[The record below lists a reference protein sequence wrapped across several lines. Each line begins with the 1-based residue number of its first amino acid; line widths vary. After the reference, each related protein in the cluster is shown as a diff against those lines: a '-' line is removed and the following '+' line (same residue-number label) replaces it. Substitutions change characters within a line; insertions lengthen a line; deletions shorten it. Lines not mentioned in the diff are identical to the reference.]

1 MANKT
6 IISAKAN
13 ENLTN
18 FENYLLDNAF
28 SPNTVKGYI
37 CDLKLFATW
46 EDNQNKDLDTLSR
59 QDIIGYKD
67 YLKNIKRQDS
77 KTVNHKLSSLKKYNE
92 YLIDIDAMDTIV
104 IIKKDMFKVQT
115 EFANPTDIT
124 KDDVKKFFSDIK
136 NDKNNKTAIR
146 DFAIVY
152 LLAYTGI
159 RISEC
164 LNIQYDDLDLTEQE
178 VIITGKG
185 NKQRVVY
192 LNDNVCAVLKEYLD
206 TNRTATHYGQYVK
219 SKYVFISNRSE
230 KLTTSRVNQIF
241 DKYNNKI
248 HPHSLRH
255 WFCTNA
261 LESGMLLHEI
271 ANQAGH
277 ANIQI
282 TMRYTNPT
290 KQTLKNKMNN
300 LQ

>member
-1 MANKT
+1 MAKITETATN
-6 IISAKAN
+6 
-13 ENLTN
+13 NLKN
-18 FENYLLDNAF
+18 FELYLLDNAF

-37 CDLKLFATW
+37 SDLKLYATW
-46 EDNQNKDLDTLSR
+46 HNNQHSDMDILDR
-59 QDIIGYKD
+59 QDIIAYKV
-67 YLKNIKRQDS
+67 YLKHSKRQDA
-77 KTVNHKLSSLKKYNE
+77 KTINHKLSSLKKYNE
-92 YLIDIDAMDTIV
+92 YLIDINKMDTIV
-104 IIKKDMFKVQT
+104 ILKKDMCKIQT

-124 KDDVKKFFSDIK
+124 KDDVKKFFDSVK
-136 NDKNNKTAIR
+136 NSGSKTALR

-164 LNIQYDDLDLTEQE
+164 LNIQHRDLNLDEQE
-178 VIITGKG
+178 LIVHGKG
-185 NKQRVVY
+185 NKQRIVY
-192 LNDNVCAVLKEYLD
+192 LNDNVCAVLKEYLN
-206 TNRTATHYGQYVK
+206 TNRTYKNYKDFIK
-219 SKYVFISNRSE
+219 SQYVFISHRAN
-230 KLTTSRVNQIF
+230 KMTTSRVNQIF
-241 DKYNNKI
+241 DKYNDDI

-277 ANIQI
+277 ANIQV

-300 LQ
+300 LM

>member
-1 MANKT
+1 MAKITETATN
-6 IISAKAN
+6 
-13 ENLTN
+13 NLKN
-18 FENYLLDNAF
+18 FELYLLDNAF

-37 CDLKLFATW
+37 SDLKLYATW
-46 EDNQNKDLDTLSR
+46 YNNQHSDMDILDR
-59 QDIIGYKD
+59 QDIIAYKV
-67 YLKNIKRQDS
+67 YLKHSKRQDA
-77 KTVNHKLSSLKKYNE
+77 KTINHKLSSLKKYNE
-92 YLIDIDAMDTIV
+92 YLIDINKMDTIV
-104 IIKKDMFKVQT
+104 ILKKDMCKIQT

-124 KDDVKKFFSDIK
+124 KDDVKKFFNSVK
-136 NDKNNKTAIR
+136 NSGSKTALR

-164 LNIQYDDLDLTEQE
+164 LNIQHRDLNLDEQE
-178 VIITGKG
+178 LIVHGKG
-185 NKQRVVY
+185 NKQRTVY
-192 LNDNVCAVLKEYLD
+192 LNDNVCAVLKEYLN
-206 TNRTATHYGQYVK
+206 TNRTYKNYKDFIK
-219 SKYVFISNRSE
+219 SQYVFISHRAN
-230 KLTTSRVNQIF
+230 KMTTSRVNQIF
-241 DKYNNKI
+241 DKYNDDI

-300 LQ
+300 LM

>member
-1 MANKT
+1 MAKITETATN
-6 IISAKAN
+6 
-13 ENLTN
+13 NLKN
-18 FENYLLDNAF
+18 FELYLLDNAF

-37 CDLKLFATW
+37 SDLKLYATW
-46 EDNQNKDLDTLSR
+46 HNNQHSDMDILDR
-59 QDIIGYKD
+59 QDIIAYKV
-67 YLKNIKRQDS
+67 YLKHSKRQDA
-77 KTVNHKLSSLKKYNE
+77 KTINHKLSSLKKYNE
-92 YLIDIDAMDTIV
+92 YLIDMNKMDTVV
-104 IIKKDMFKVQT
+104 ILKKDMCKIQA

-124 KDDVKKFFSDIK
+124 KDDVKKFFDSVK
-136 NDKNNKTAIR
+136 NSGSKTALR

-164 LNIQYDDLDLTEQE
+164 LNIQHRDLNLDEQE
-178 VIITGKG
+178 LVVNGKG
-185 NKQRVVY
+185 NKQRIVY
-192 LNDNVCAVLKEYLD
+192 LNDNVCKVLKEYLN
-206 TNRTATHYGQYVK
+206 TNRTYKNYKDFIK
-219 SKYVFISNRSE
+219 SQYVFISHRAN
-230 KLTTSRVNQIF
+230 KMTTSRVNQIF
-241 DKYNNKI
+241 DKYNDDI

-277 ANIQI
+277 ANIQV

-300 LQ
+300 LM

>member
-1 MANKT
+1 MAKITETATN
-6 IISAKAN
+6 
-13 ENLTN
+13 NLKD
-18 FENYLLDNAF
+18 FELYLLDNAF

-37 CDLKLFATW
+37 GDLKLYATW
-46 EDNQNKDLDTLSR
+46 HNNQHSDMDILDR
-59 QDIIGYKD
+59 QDIIAYKV
-67 YLKNIKRQDS
+67 YLKHSKRQDA
-77 KTVNHKLSSLKKYNE
+77 KTINHKLSSLKKYNE
-92 YLIDIDAMDTIV
+92 YLIDINKMDTVV
-104 IIKKDMFKVQT
+104 ILKKDMCKIQT

-124 KDDVKKFFSDIK
+124 KDDVKKFFDSVK
-136 NDKNNKTAIR
+136 NSESKTAPR

-164 LNIQYDDLDLTEQE
+164 LNIQHRDLNLDEQE
-178 VIITGKG
+178 LIVNGKG
-185 NKQRVVY
+185 NKQRTVY
-192 LNDNVCAVLKEYLD
+192 LNDNVCKVLKEYLN
-206 TNRTATHYGQYVK
+206 TNRTYKNYKDFIK
-219 SKYVFISNRSE
+219 SQYVFISHRAN
-230 KLTTSRVNQIF
+230 KMTTSRLNQIF
-241 DKYNNKI
+241 DKYNDDI

-277 ANIQI
+277 ANIQV

-300 LQ
+300 LM

>member
-1 MANKT
+1 MAKITETATN
-6 IISAKAN
+6 
-13 ENLTN
+13 NLKN
-18 FENYLLDNAF
+18 FELYLLDNAF

-37 CDLKLFATW
+37 SDLKLYATW
-46 EDNQNKDLDTLSR
+46 YNNQHSDMDILDR
-59 QDIIGYKD
+59 QDIIAYKV
-67 YLKNIKRQDS
+67 YLKHSKRQDA
-77 KTVNHKLSSLKKYNE
+77 KTINHKLSSLKKYNE
-92 YLIDIDAMDTIV
+92 YLIDINKMDTIV
-104 IIKKDMFKVQT
+104 ILKKDMCKIQT

-124 KDDVKKFFSDIK
+124 KDDVKKFFDSVK
-136 NDKNNKTAIR
+136 NSGSKTALR

-164 LNIQYDDLDLTEQE
+164 LNIQHRDLNLDEQE
-178 VIITGKG
+178 LIVHGKG
-185 NKQRVVY
+185 NKQRTVY
-192 LNDNVCAVLKEYLD
+192 LNDNVCAVLKEYLN
-206 TNRTATHYGQYVK
+206 TNRTYKNYKDFIK
-219 SKYVFISNRSE
+219 SQYVFISHRAN
-230 KLTTSRVNQIF
+230 KMTTSRVNQIF
-241 DKYNNKI
+241 DKYNDDI

-277 ANIQI
+277 ANIQV

-300 LQ
+300 LM

>member
-1 MANKT
+1 MAKIT
-6 IISAKAN
+6 VKAL
-13 ENLTN
+13 ENLDN
-18 FENYLLDNAF
+18 FKTYLLDNAF

-37 CDLKLFATW
+37 SDLKLYAAW
-46 EDNQNKDLDTLSR
+46 YNNQHQDMDILDR
-59 QDIIGYKD
+59 QDIIAYKT
-67 YLKNIKRQDS
+67 YLKNSKRQDA
-77 KTVNHKLSSLKKYNE
+77 KTINHKLCSLKKYNE
-92 YLIDIDAMDTIV
+92 YLIDIDAMDTVV

-124 KDDVKKFFSDIK
+124 KEDVKNFFDNIK
-136 NDKNNKTAIR
+136 KDNTKTALR

-164 LNIQYDDLDLTEQE
+164 LNIQHRDLNLEEQE
-178 VIITGKG
+178 LIINGKG
-185 NKQRVVY
+185 NKQRIVY
-192 LNDNVCAVLKEYLD
+192 LNDNVCIVLRDYLNN
-206 TNRTATHYGQYVK
+206 NRNFKNYGDFIK
-219 SKYVFISNRSE
+219 SQYVFISNRS
-230 KLTTSRVNQIF
+230 KQLTTSRVNQIF
-241 DKYNNKI
+241 DKYDNKI

-277 ANIQI
+277 ANIQV

-290 KQTLKNKMNN
+290 KQTLKDKMNN
-300 LQ
+300 LL

>member
-1 MANKT
+1 MAKITETATN
-6 IISAKAN
+6 
-13 ENLTN
+13 NLKN
-18 FENYLLDNAF
+18 FELYLLDNAF

-37 CDLKLFATW
+37 SDLKLYATW
-46 EDNQNKDLDTLSR
+46 YNNQHSDMDILDR
-59 QDIIGYKD
+59 QDIIAYKV
-67 YLKNIKRQDS
+67 YLKHSKRQDA
-77 KTVNHKLSSLKKYNE
+77 KTINHKLSSLKKYNE
-92 YLIDIDAMDTIV
+92 YLIDINKMDTIV
-104 IIKKDMFKVQT
+104 ILKKDMCKIQT

-124 KDDVKKFFSDIK
+124 KDDVKKFFNSVK
-136 NDKNNKTAIR
+136 NSGSKTALR

-164 LNIQYDDLDLTEQE
+164 LNIQHRDLNLDEQE
-178 VIITGKG
+178 LIVHGKG
-185 NKQRVVY
+185 NKQRTVY
-192 LNDNVCAVLKEYLD
+192 LNDNVCAVLKEYLN
-206 TNRTATHYGQYVK
+206 TNRTYKNYKDFIK
-219 SKYVFISNRSE
+219 SQYVFISHRAN
-230 KLTTSRVNQIF
+230 KMTTSRVNQIF
-241 DKYNNKI
+241 DKYNDDI

-282 TMRYTNPT
+282 TRRYTNPT

-300 LQ
+300 LM

>member
-1 MANKT
+1 MTTITNKAT
-6 IISAKAN
+6 
-13 ENLTN
+13 ENLES
-18 FENYLLDNAF
+18 FETYLLENAY
-28 SPNTVKGYI
+28 SPNTIKGYI
-37 CDLKLFATW
+37 CDLKLFASW
-46 EDNQNKDLDTLSR
+46 ENNQHNDLEILNR
-59 QDIIGYKD
+59 QDIIGYKT
-67 YLKNIKRQDS
+67 YLKNVIRQDS
-77 KTVNHKLSSLKKYNE
+77 KTINHKLSSLKKYNE
-92 YLIDIDAMDTIV
+92 YLVDVDVMDTIV

-115 EFANPTDIT
+115 EFANPTDLT
-124 KDDVKKFFSDIK
+124 KDDVKEFLCNIK
-136 NDKNNKTAIR
+136 NDSNKTSLR

-152 LLAYTGI
+152 LLAYTGL

-164 LNIQYDDLDLTEQE
+164 LNIQYDDLDLNEQE
-178 VIITGKG
+178 LIVTGKG

-192 LNDNVCAVLKEYLD
+192 LNDNVCVALKDYLD
-206 TNRTATHYGQYVK
+206 NNRNSKNYGEYVH
-219 SKYVFISNRSE
+219 SDYVFISNRSD

-255 WFCTNA
+255 WFCTNG

-290 KQTLKNKMNN
+290 KQQLKNKMNR
-300 LQ
+300 LM

>member
-1 MANKT
+1 MMAKIT
-6 IISAKAN
+6 
-13 ENLTN
+13 ENAEKNLKN
-18 FENYLLDNAF
+18 FEIYLLDNAF

-37 CDLKLFATW
+37 SDLRLYSAW
-46 EDNQNKDLDTLSR
+46 HNNQHQDMDILDR
-59 QDIIGYKD
+59 QDIIAYKV
-67 YLKNIKRQDS
+67 YLKNSKRQDA
-77 KTVNHKLSSLKKYNE
+77 KTINHKLSSLKKYNE
-92 YLIDIDAMDTIV
+92 YLIDINAMDTM
-104 IIKKDMFKVQT
+104 IILKKDMCKIQA

-124 KDDVKKFFSDIK
+124 KTDVKRFFDSVK
-136 NDKNNKTAIR
+136 NSGSKTSMR

-164 LNIQYDDLDLTEQE
+164 LNIQHRDLDLDEQE
-178 VIITGKG
+178 LVVNGKG
-185 NKQRVVY
+185 NKQRTVY
-192 LNDNVCAVLKEYLD
+192 LNDAVCNVLKEYLK
-206 TNRTATHYGQYVK
+206 TNRTYKNYGDFTK
-219 SKYVFISNRSE
+219 SQYVFISSRSK

-241 DKYNNKI
+241 DKYDNNI

-277 ANIQI
+277 ANIQV

-290 KQTLKNKMNN
+290 KQALKNKMNN
-300 LQ
+300 LM